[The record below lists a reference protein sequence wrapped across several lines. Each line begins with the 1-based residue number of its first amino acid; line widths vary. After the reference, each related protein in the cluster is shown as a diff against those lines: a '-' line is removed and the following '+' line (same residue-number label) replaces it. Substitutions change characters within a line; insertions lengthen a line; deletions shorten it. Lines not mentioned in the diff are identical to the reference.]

1 MDIIMFSD
9 QKDIFTSRQ
18 KDFIRE
24 KLEGKKIA
32 YIASTSDY
40 TRKYYNRTLEFYKQ
54 FGIKELS
61 YIDVAD
67 EYIKD
72 FDKTLNESEIIHLS
86 GGMVN
91 LFAANIYKRNYDIL
105 IKEAV
110 DQGKLLIGV
119 SAGAII
125 MGPDLEITKIYEKV
139 QNNEYQKGMGIVD
152 FVLVPH
158 IDTIR
163 EKLNSI
169 SINYEL
175 KECKDSDILY
185 INNNGKRLIE

>member
-1 MDIIMFSD
+1 MEILMFSD

-18 KDFIRE
+18 KEFIRE
-24 KLEGKKIA
+24 KLESKKIA

-54 FGIKELS
+54 FGIEEMS
-61 YIDVAD
+61 YIDVGD
-67 EYIKD
+67 EYIKE
-72 FDKTLNESEIIHLS
+72 FDKIFKESDIIHLS

-91 LFAANIYKRNYDIL
+91 SFATNLYKRNYDIL

-125 MGPDLEITKIYEKV
+125 MGPDLEITKIYEEIS
-139 QNNEYQKGMGIVD
+139 NNEYQQGMGIVN

-158 IDTIR
+158 IDNVR
-163 EKLNSI
+163 EKLQDV
-169 SINYEL
+169 SINYKL
-175 KECKDSDILY
+175 IECKDSEILY
-185 INNNGKRLIE
+185 IYNHETRFID